1 MWKEDKRR
9 LEDVEN
15 NERKEE
21 SDGRK
26 EIKEGRK
33 IMRGRNRKMAE
44 ERSRKAVGGR
54 R

>member
-1 MWKEDKRR
+1 MKDAENNRGRERWDVERGKRR

-26 EIKEGRK
+26 EIKEG
-33 IMRGRNRKMAE
+33 
-44 ERSRKAVGGR
+44 
-54 R
+54 